1 MSIHHIASRIVLHWF
16 LFLRGAYGWFF
27 IAFNTLRTAWSE
39 SRLHFRSW
47 NKFID
52 AIWFSKMHFSIVG
65 FLTIMFGV
73 AILCFCSP
81 LLTEDIPIDTL
92 SKYLSRLEHLN
103 SVSRGR
109 PLVQGTFVFDSLICI
124 GNCLL
129 NLYCENAHVQD
140 TVSSAWMKKAWLLWS
155 RLVLLYLFS
164 HSGCVNFP
172 RCVM

>member
-27 IAFNTLRTAWSE
+27 MAFNTLRTAWSE

-109 PLVQGTFVFDSLICI
+109 PLVQGTFVFDSLHNWIHK
-124 GNCLL
+124 NV
-129 NLYCENAHVQD
+129 YERQCEPGHSHLS
-140 TVSSAWMKKAWLLWS
+140 VSSAAMRVRKDLQSNHWLAS
-155 RLVLLYLFS
+155 MY
-164 HSGCVNFP
+164 
-172 RCVM
+172 